1 MSQLSKRNLI
11 YIIFHMNT
19 KELKMTDIEYK
30 PRSPGKNVTVFLN
43 GDVNDDLVR
52 SAKAGKR
59 SKTKELILRVKH
71 HLELFPELP
80 PEALPDTY

>member
-1 MSQLSKRNLI
+1 MDVL
-11 YIIFHMNT
+11 
-19 KELKMTDIEYK
+19 DIK
-30 PRSPGKNVTVFLN
+30 NRSPGKTVTVFLN

-59 SKTKELILRVKH
+59 SKAKELMLRVKH

-80 PEALPDTY
+80 PEALPEHF

>member
-1 MSQLSKRNLI
+1 
-11 YIIFHMNT
+11 
-19 KELKMTDIEYK
+19 MTDIEYK

>member
-1 MSQLSKRNLI
+1 MDVL
-11 YIIFHMNT
+11 
-19 KELKMTDIEYK
+19 DIK
-30 PRSPGKNVTVFLN
+30 NRSPGKTVTVFLN

-59 SKTKELILRVKH
+59 SKAKELMLRVKH

-80 PEALPDTY
+80 PEALPENF

>member
-1 MSQLSKRNLI
+1 
-11 YIIFHMNT
+11 
-19 KELKMTDIEYK
+19 MTEYVIK
-30 PRSPGKNVTVFLN
+30 PRTPGKNVTVFLN

-59 SKTKELILRVKH
+59 SKTKELMLRLKH

-80 PEALPDTY
+80 SEALPDTY